1 MNPSSLIRCE
11 MTLLK
16 FLGPT
21 GCREL
26 YEEIAPQ
33 IANLELDGVVN

>member
-11 MTLLK
+11 MMLLK

-21 GCREL
+21 GWREL
-26 YEEIAPQ
+26 YEEMAPQ
-33 IANLELDGVVN
+33 IANLILD